1 MPILQGALGILVAVI
16 AVILVWKIFK
26 KLVGALLLGILLLLL
41 LWYFGFLF

>member
-1 MPILQGALGILVAVI
+1 MLQGLAGIIVAIV

-26 KLVGALLLGILLLLL
+26 KLVGALLLGIALLLL